1 MAEVARVQGREVL
14 STIFFFFFFRNL
26 SILNFGEDLDG
37 DENIR
42 RKMRDAFEDETI
54 GELSSPGIL
63 EKFFLMEI
71 RWFPFFSLTL
81 KFRKNSKS
89 HRVVEMLQDIWRLLS
104 SENENGREM
113 TMEVVAINGGFYLM
127 ESVFQE
133 EYVLLAR
140 IPSSSKRSNKRSADR
155 IPYDR
160 WRHHVAEKE
169 ENEENE
175 GARDR
180 RNIII
185 LKTYKIRID
194 A

>member
-26 SILNFGEDLDG
+26 SILNFGGDLDG

-81 KFRKNSKS
+81 KFRENSKS
-89 HRVVEMLQDIWRLLS
+89 HRVVEMLQDI
-104 SENENGREM
+104 
-113 TMEVVAINGGFYLM
+113 
-127 ESVFQE
+127 
-133 EYVLLAR
+133 
-140 IPSSSKRSNKRSADR
+140 
-155 IPYDR
+155 
-160 WRHHVAEKE
+160 
-169 ENEENE
+169 
-175 GARDR
+175 
-180 RNIII
+180 
-185 LKTYKIRID
+185 
-194 A
+194 